1 MRSTADK
8 ITSTEHEQKR
18 PEKQVNLAGVKVLLA
33 EDNELNS
40 EIAKV
45 LLEDEKI
52 LYLSEDVLGHTHSE
66 TLLPMIAE
74 CLERHGLEPKDVD
87 LFACAAG
94 PGSYTGVRIGVATV
108 KGLASGSGKPCIGV
122 STLEAMAWQASEF
135 SGIVCCAMDARR
147 SQVYH
152 TRFLAENGTLTR
164 LCPDCAVSLDEVRL
178 ALENCEKPKIMV
190 GDGAQLCYNTFGTEI
205 SGCMLAPE
213 HRRMQRASGVAL
225 AARRLLGEGADCSG
239 AALAP
244 NYLRLS
250 QAERERAERLRTSKE
265 SVNG

>member
-1 MRSTADK
+1 M
-8 ITSTEHEQKR
+8 
-18 PEKQVNLAGVKVLLA
+18 
-33 EDNELNS
+33 
-40 EIAKV
+40 
-45 LLEDEKI
+45 
-52 LYLSEDVLGHTHSE
+52 
-66 TLLPMIAE
+66 
-74 CLERHGLEPKDVD
+74 
-87 LFACAAG
+87 
-94 PGSYTGVRIGVATV
+94 
-108 KGLASGSGKPCIGV
+108 PCCGV

-152 TRFLAENGTLTR
+152 ARFLAENGTLTR

-225 AARRLLGEGADCSG
+225 AARRLLSEGADCSG

>member
-1 MRSTADK
+1 MKLLAFESSAKAAGTALLSD
-8 ITSTEHEQKR
+8 
-18 PEKQVNLAGVKVLLA
+18 GCLLA
-33 EDNELNS
+33 EYMQNS
-40 EIAKV
+40 
-45 LLEDEKI
+45 
-52 LYLSEDVLGHTHSE
+52 GQTHSR
-66 TLLPMIAE
+66 TLMELAKNMLSG
-74 CLERHGLEPKDVD
+74 CD
-87 LFACAAG
+87 LTPQDIDAVAVAAG
-94 PGSYTGVRIGVATV
+94 PGSFTGVRIGMACA
-108 KGLASGSGKPCIGV
+108 KGFAWGRQLPLYGV
-122 STLEAMAWQASEF
+122 STLEAMAWQALEF

-225 AARRLLGEGADCSG
+225 AARRLLSEGADCSG

>member
-1 MRSTADK
+1 MKLLAFESSAK
-8 ITSTEHEQKR
+8 A
-18 PEKQVNLAGVKVLLA
+18 AGVAVLDDGRLLA
-33 EDNELNS
+33 EYFQNS
-40 EIAKV
+40 
-45 LLEDEKI
+45 
-52 LYLSEDVLGHTHSE
+52 GQTHSR
-66 TLLPMIAE
+66 TLMQMAE
-74 CLERHGLEPKDVD
+74 D
-87 LFACAAG
+87 LLDNCDLTPRDIDACAVADG
-94 PGSYTGVRIGVATV
+94 PGSFTGVRIGVAAA
-108 KGLASGSGKPCIGV
+108 KGFAWGRDIPCCGV

-152 TRFLAENGTLTR
+152 ARFLAEDGTLTR

-225 AARRLLGEGADCSG
+225 AARRLLSEGADCSG